1 MSVSLRYRALA
12 ILLALSAWHSI
23 GTRAS
28 EVEQTFSGLPSGN
41 GTILRRRLQQGSFT
55 CPDDGWF
62 SWSYKADGTR
72 TGCCKAGTVGQCPS
86 ASCMGENS
94 LTQLSSP
101 TVCGRNSDTISY
113 DSSSGLITCTQ
124 PDTQLS
130 VSCQLY
136 NAGCNARN
144 GGTYCLGSVSKT
156 NSGAADVAFY
166 GKSCVTLGGTAAFRI
181 CSSPANPPAIT
192 MSCIQSSTPSFK
204 VSWTPPNGVQLQS
217 LQVTAVDG
225 NVCDTLSSSSMGGGS
240 GSKSYSGSCGSTNLP
255 SNGGFVVAAQ
265 ASYTLSPL
273 DDNAVPGDSGQFLAW
288 AQQIACQASP
298 GSSSSAAP
306 ASSSSSTS
314 PLTPAV
320 QASGQA
326 SPSPNSS
333 GGSSGDPSSKQLSS
347 SSSSPSSGS
356 GSCSSASASSSGT
369 GIIQAMASSDAGAL
383 AKALLVAIAQA
394 CGTSGPVVTAVAMS
408 LSQSGSATGVFRQA
422 VAQAY
427 AQSSAGMALT
437 LARAVAS
444 AQAQS
449 NVNSAAAIVVD
460 AITAGGE
467 ESQAFA
473 AGLAVGIKQ
482 LGLPAVGQIVAVA
495 QSLASTQG
503 NGLLLAQALAAAQVA
518 QSSWPS
524 SPGASQ
530 SAPPG
535 GGPVPASPLPRK
547 IAPAASGAPASG
559 NTNGSG
565 MTPEEE
571 RMTSQAMSDVS
582 LVQLV
587 QALAAALLTLDAPEA
602 AVAAVPWPP
611 AYNTMLYEGGAMSLL
626 QQAKTFLPIKSAR
639 RI

>member
-1 MSVSLRYRALA
+1 
-12 ILLALSAWHSI
+12 
-23 GTRAS
+23 
-28 EVEQTFSGLPSGN
+28 
-41 GTILRRRLQQGSFT
+41 
-55 CPDDGWF
+55 
-62 SWSYKADGTR
+62 
-72 TGCCKAGTVGQCPS
+72 
-86 ASCMGENS
+86 
-94 LTQLSSP
+94 
-101 TVCGRNSDTISY
+101 
-113 DSSSGLITCTQ
+113 
-124 PDTQLS
+124 
-130 VSCQLY
+130 
-136 NAGCNARN
+136 
-144 GGTYCLGSVSKT
+144 
-156 NSGAADVAFY
+156 
-166 GKSCVTLGGTAAFRI
+166 
-181 CSSPANPPAIT
+181 
-192 MSCIQSSTPSFK
+192 
-204 VSWTPPNGVQLQS
+204 
-217 LQVTAVDG
+217 
-225 NVCDTLSSSSMGGGS
+225 
-240 GSKSYSGSCGSTNLP
+240 
-255 SNGGFVVAAQ
+255 
-265 ASYTLSPL
+265 
-273 DDNAVPGDSGQFLAW
+273 
-288 AQQIACQASP
+288 
-298 GSSSSAAP
+298 
-306 ASSSSSTS
+306 
-314 PLTPAV
+314 
-320 QASGQA
+320 
-326 SPSPNSS
+326 
-333 GGSSGDPSSKQLSS
+333 
-347 SSSSPSSGS
+347 
-356 GSCSSASASSSGT
+356 
-369 GIIQAMASSDAGAL
+369 MASSDAGAL

-530 SAPPG
+530 SAPAG

-571 RMTSQAMSDVS
+571 RMTSQAMSD
-582 LVQLV
+582 
-587 QALAAALLTLDAPEA
+587 
-602 AVAAVPWPP
+602 
-611 AYNTMLYEGGAMSLL
+611 AMSLL

>member
-1 MSVSLRYRALA
+1 
-12 ILLALSAWHSI
+12 
-23 GTRAS
+23 
-28 EVEQTFSGLPSGN
+28 
-41 GTILRRRLQQGSFT
+41 SFT

-166 GKSCVTLGGTAAFRI
+166 GKPCVTLGGTAAFRI

-192 MSCIQSSTPSFK
+192 MSCVQSSTPSFK

-225 NVCDTLSSSSMGGGS
+225 NVCDTLSSSAMGGGS

-273 DDNAVPGDSGQFLAW
+273 DDNAVSGDSGQFLAW

-306 ASSSSSTS
+306 AGSSSSTS
-314 PLTPAV
+314 PLTPA
-320 QASGQA
+320 
-326 SPSPNSS
+326 
-333 GGSSGDPSSKQLSS
+333 
-347 SSSSPSSGS
+347 
-356 GSCSSASASSSGT
+356 
-369 GIIQAMASSDAGAL
+369 AMASSDAGSL

-482 LGLPAVGQIVAVA
+482 LGLPAVGQIVAVV

-530 SAPPG
+530 SAPSG

-547 IAPAASGAPASG
+547 IAPAASGASASG
-559 NTNGSG
+559 NISGSG

-571 RMTSQAMSDVS
+571 RMTSQAMSD
-582 LVQLV
+582 
-587 QALAAALLTLDAPEA
+587 
-602 AVAAVPWPP
+602 
-611 AYNTMLYEGGAMSLL
+611 AMSLL

-639 RI
+639 RNSAGALRSCVSGWHALPLVTLLVFRKYTTLGHTRMCCVMSGRGMAWKVYGMLQDVYRTSAPKQDWYEPELAVVAAGVAGAA